1 MSRESEAEPAGGT
14 QLPGVLPEALFAELV
29 AFRRDVHMHPELGN
43 QEFRTTAAI
52 KARLEK
58 AGLKP
63 RVLSGGTGLVCDI
76 GVEEDTPGVRA
87 GAGAATTRQAPGAT
101 TTALTAPGTQTPATA
116 TSTAPGARAPLAA
129 APPAPGVKAPALA
142 ASGAPGTS
150 ASPDAAP
157 PAPGI
162 EAPGIQPPGIFAL
175 RADIDALPIPD
186 TKATCA
192 YRSTVPDRAHAC
204 GHDVHTT
211 VVLGA
216 GLVLAELHRQGRL
229 PRPVRLIF
237 QPAEEILPGG
247 AADAIEDGVLDGVG
261 RIIAVHCDPRVDA
274 GKIGLREGAITSA
287 CDRLEIALDGPG
299 GHTARPHLT
308 TDLVTAAARVVVDV
322 PALVGRRVD
331 TRAGLAVTWGRIEC
345 GHAPNVIP
353 QHAELSGT
361 VRCLD
366 IEAWRAAPDIVV
378 AAIDEVAN
386 MHHAKSEINYVRG
399 VPPVVNDPEVT
410 GLLRDA
416 MTARRGADSVE
427 GTEQSLGGEDFS
439 WYLEQ
444 VPGAMARLGVRT
456 PGERT
461 VRDLHQGN
469 FDADEHAITV
479 GVELFT
485 AAALLDAATRTA

>member
-1 MSRESEAEPAGGT
+1 VKQLMSRESEADPSGEDVLPDA
-14 QLPGVLPEALFAELV
+14 QRVALPGTLPEALRAELV
-29 AFRRDVHMHPELGN
+29 AFRRDLHMHPELGN

-63 RVLSGGTGLVCDI
+63 RVLAIGTGLICDI
-76 GVEEDTPGVRA
+76 GVVDGRADGV
-87 GAGAATTRQAPGAT
+87 PV
-101 TTALTAPGTQTPATA
+101 
-116 TSTAPGARAPLAA
+116 LAM
-129 APPAPGVKAPALA
+129 
-142 ASGAPGTS
+142 
-150 ASPDAAP
+150 
-157 PAPGI
+157 
-162 EAPGIQPPGIFAL
+162 

-186 TKATCA
+186 MKSECA

-237 QPAEEILPGG
+237 QPAEEVLPGG
-247 AADAIEDGVLDGVG
+247 AADAIECGALDGVG

-274 GKIGLREGAITSA
+274 GKVGLREGAITSA

-308 TDLVTAAARVVVDV
+308 TDLVTAAARVVTDV

-331 TRAGLAVTWGRIEC
+331 TRAGLAVTWGRIES

-366 IEAWRAAPDIVV
+366 IDAWRQAPDIVV

-386 MHHAKSEINYVRG
+386 LHRAKSEINYVRG
-399 VPPVVNDPEVT
+399 VPPVVNDADVT

-416 MTARRGADSVE
+416 MVARRGEAAVE

-439 WYLEQ
+439 WYLER

-461 VRDLHQGN
+461 VRDLHQGD
-469 FDADEHAITV
+469 FDADESAITV

-485 AAALLDAATRTA
+485 AAALLDAETRVG

>member
-1 MSRESEAEPAGGT
+1 MSLETEVD
-14 QLPGVLPEALFAELV
+14 LPGGAVLPGALPEALRAELV
-29 AFRRDVHMHPELGN
+29 AFRRDLHMHPELGN

-52 KARLEK
+52 KERLER

-63 RVLSGGTGLVCDI
+63 RVLSSGTGVICDI
-76 GVEEDTPGVRA
+76 GTDDEA
-87 GAGAATTRQAPGAT
+87 GT
-101 TTALTAPGTQTPATA
+101 
-116 TSTAPGARAPLAA
+116 
-129 APPAPGVKAPALA
+129 
-142 ASGAPGTS
+142 
-150 ASPDAAP
+150 DAAVL
-157 PAPGI
+157 
-162 EAPGIQPPGIFAL
+162 AL
-175 RADIDALPIPD
+175 RADIDGLPIPD
-186 TKATCA
+186 MKTECP

-216 GLVLAELHRQGRL
+216 GLVLAELHRQGLL

-237 QPAEEILPGG
+237 QPAEEVLPGG
-247 AADAIEDGVLDGVG
+247 AVDAVADGALDGVG
-261 RIIAVHCDPRVDA
+261 RILAVHCDPRVDA
-274 GKIGLREGAITSA
+274 GRIGLREGPITSA

-308 TDLVTAAARVVVDV
+308 TDLVTAAARVVTDV

-331 TRAGLAVTWGRIEC
+331 SRSGLAVTWGRVES

-366 IEAWRAAPDIVV
+366 LNTWRQAPDIVV

-386 MHHAKSEINYVRG
+386 LHGAKSEITYVRG
-399 VPPVVNDPEVT
+399 VPPVVNEA
-410 GLLRDA
+410 GAAALLRDA
-416 MTARRGADSVE
+416 MVARRGVESVE

-439 WYLEQ
+439 WYLEH
-444 VPGAMARLGVRT
+444 VPGAMARLGVRP

-461 VRDLHQGN
+461 VRDLHQGD
-469 FDADEHAITV
+469 FDVDEHAITV

-485 AAALLDAATRTA
+485 AAAFLDALR

>member
-1 MSRESEAEPAGGT
+1 MSAESEVDHPGEAA
-14 QLPGVLPEALFAELV
+14 LPGTLPEALRAELV
-29 AFRRDVHMHPELGN
+29 EFRRDLHMHPELGN

-63 RVLSGGTGLVCDI
+63 RVLAIGTGLICDI
-76 GVEEDTPGVRA
+76 GEWDGGRPM
-87 GAGAATTRQAPGAT
+87 
-101 TTALTAPGTQTPATA
+101 L
-116 TSTAPGARAPLAA
+116 
-129 APPAPGVKAPALA
+129 
-142 ASGAPGTS
+142 
-150 ASPDAAP
+150 
-157 PAPGI
+157 
-162 EAPGIQPPGIFAL
+162 AL
-175 RADIDALPIPD
+175 RADIDGLPIPD
-186 TKATCA
+186 TKSECP
-192 YRSTVPDRAHAC
+192 YRSRVPDRAHAC

-216 GLVLAELHRQGRL
+216 GLVLAELLKRGQL

-237 QPAEEILPGG
+237 QPAEEVLPGG
-247 AADAIEDGVLDGVG
+247 AADVVECGVLDGVG
-261 RIIAVHCDPRVDA
+261 RMLAVHCDPKVDA

-308 TDLVTAAARVVVDV
+308 TDLVTAAARVVTDV
-322 PALVGRRVD
+322 PAIVARRTD
-331 TRAGLAVTWGRIEC
+331 ARSGLAVTWGRVES

-366 IEAWRAAPDIVV
+366 LDTWRQAPDLVV

-386 MHHAKSEINYVRG
+386 LHRAKSEINYVRG
-399 VPPVVNDPEVT
+399 VPPVVNDP
-410 GLLRDA
+410 DA
-416 MTARRGADSVE
+416 TELMRAAMAARRGADSVE

-439 WYLEQ
+439 WYLEH
-444 VPGAMARLGVRT
+444 VPGAMARLGVRL
-456 PGERT
+456 PGDR
-461 VRDLHQGN
+461 VGRDLHQGD
-469 FDADEHAITV
+469 FDVDESAITV

-485 AAALLDAATRTA
+485 AAALIDSAG

>member
-1 MSRESEAEPAGGT
+1 MSRESEADPSGEDVLPFALQGALPDA
-14 QLPGVLPEALFAELV
+14 LPGTLPEALRAELV
-29 AFRRDVHMHPELGN
+29 AFRRDMHMHPELGN

-58 AGLKP
+58 AGLEP
-63 RVLSGGTGLVCDI
+63 RVLAVGTGLICDI
-76 GVEEDTPGVRA
+76 GTVGGGGVA
-87 GAGAATTRQAPGAT
+87 GAGADGVPV
-101 TTALTAPGTQTPATA
+101 
-116 TSTAPGARAPLAA
+116 LAM
-129 APPAPGVKAPALA
+129 
-142 ASGAPGTS
+142 
-150 ASPDAAP
+150 
-157 PAPGI
+157 
-162 EAPGIQPPGIFAL
+162 

-186 TKATCA
+186 TKTECA

-237 QPAEEILPGG
+237 QPAEEVLPGG
-247 AADAIEDGVLDGVG
+247 AADAIAGGALDGVG

-274 GKIGLREGAITSA
+274 GKVGLREGAITSA
-287 CDRLEIALDGPG
+287 CDRLEISLDGPG

-308 TDLVTAAARVVVDV
+308 TDLVTAVARVVTDV

-331 TRAGLAVTWGRIEC
+331 TRAGLAVTWGRIES

-366 IEAWRAAPDIVV
+366 IEAWRQAPDIVV

-386 MHHAKSEINYVRG
+386 LHRAKSEINYVRG
-399 VPPVVNDPEVT
+399 VPPVVNDGDVA

-416 MTARRGADSVE
+416 MVARRGETAVE
-427 GTEQSLGGEDFS
+427 STEQSLGGEDFS
-439 WYLEQ
+439 WYLER
-444 VPGAMARLGVRT
+444 VPGAMARLGVRP

-461 VRDLHQGN
+461 VRDLHQGD
-469 FDADEHAITV
+469 FDADESAITV

-485 AAALLDAATRTA
+485 AAALLDAATRGH

>member
-1 MSRESEAEPAGGT
+1 MSPESEADTPAEAA
-14 QLPGVLPEALFAELV
+14 LPGTLPEALFTELV
-29 AFRRDVHMHPELGN
+29 AFRRDLHMHPELGN

-58 AGLKP
+58 AGLTP
-63 RVLSGGTGLVCDI
+63 RVLPSGTGLVCDI
-76 GVEEDTPGVRA
+76 GADT
-87 GAGAATTRQAPGAT
+87 GA
-101 TTALTAPGTQTPATA
+101 
-116 TSTAPGARAPLAA
+116 
-129 APPAPGVKAPALA
+129 A
-142 ASGAPGTS
+142 ASGTAE
-150 ASPDAAP
+150 
-157 PAPGI
+157 GI
-162 EAPGIQPPGIFAL
+162 LAL

-186 TKATCA
+186 TKSESP

-216 GLVLAELHRQGRL
+216 GLVLAELDRRGLL
-229 PRPVRLIF
+229 PQPVRLVF
-237 QPAEEILPGG
+237 QPAEEVLPGG
-247 AADAIEDGVLDGVG
+247 AAEAIKSGVLDGVG

-274 GKIGLREGAITSA
+274 GRIGLRQGPITSA
-287 CDRLEIALDGPG
+287 CDRLEVLLDGPG

-308 TDLVTAAARVVVDV
+308 TDLVTAAARVVTDV

-331 TRAGLAVTWGRIEC
+331 TRAGLAVTWGRIES

-353 QHAELSGT
+353 QHAELAGT

-366 IEAWRAAPDIVV
+366 IHAWRQAPDIVV

-386 MHHAKSEINYVRG
+386 LHKAKSEINYVRG
-399 VPPVVNDPEVT
+399 VPPVVNEPVVT
-410 GLLRDA
+410 ELLRAA
-416 MTARRGADSVE
+416 MVSRRGEASVE

-439 WYLEQ
+439 WYLER

-461 VRDLHQGN
+461 VRDLHQGD
-469 FDADEHAITV
+469 FDADESAIRV

-485 AAALLDAATRTA
+485 AAALLHPTH